1 MITDGGFAIVTV
13 KVVEGGGTGR
23 FENGLGTKPVI
34 DNMLW
39 RGGKYIRT
47 RTCRSF
53 GQEKAVYIYMKFST
67 TNY

>member
-1 MITDGGFAIVTV
+1 MFTGGGFVIVTV

-34 DNMLW
+34 DNLLW

-47 RTCRSF
+47 QTWKSF
-53 GQEKAVYIYMKFST
+53 GHERDIYIYIFI
-67 TNY
+67 YI